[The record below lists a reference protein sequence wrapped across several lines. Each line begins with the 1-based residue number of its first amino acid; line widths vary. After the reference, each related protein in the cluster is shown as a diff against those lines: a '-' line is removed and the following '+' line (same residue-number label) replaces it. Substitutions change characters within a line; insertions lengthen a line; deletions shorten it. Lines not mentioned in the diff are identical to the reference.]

1 MTNSGARRTTIQT
14 VWQIFVGSLL
24 GLFVVQLVGIF
35 LVRFAQIAR
44 GQMNFVHLL
53 EFSVRQRLFLISLPA
68 LVAAM
73 LVRKRPMVALG
84 MLLSAA
90 MVWLISGV

>member
-14 VWQIFVGSLL
+14 VWQIFVGCLL
-24 GLFVVQLVGIF
+24 GLFIVQLVGIF

-44 GQMNFVHLL
+44 GQMNLVHLL
-53 EFSVRQRLFLISLPA
+53 EFSVRERLFLISLPA

-90 MVWLISGV
+90 VAWLISGV

>member
-14 VWQIFVGSLL
+14 VLQIFVGCLL
-24 GLFVVQLVGIF
+24 GLFIVQLVGIF

-44 GQMNFVHLL
+44 GQMNLVHLL
-53 EFSVRQRLFLISLPA
+53 GFSVRERFFLISLPA
-68 LVAAM
+68 LAAAM
-73 LVRKRPMVALG
+73 LVSKRPLVALG

-90 MVWLISGV
+90 LAWLISGV